1 MALPPMNAL
10 IVAVAA
16 PFVAALL
23 ISLTARQLGRG
34 SGLWMVAAALT
45 SFCAILSVIGAE
57 SPVLA
62 IHDWVPSLGVA
73 FRLRADAFGAF
84 FALLISGIGVLVALY
99 SLGYDPPELSRARVG
114 RYYAELAAFMGAML
128 GIALADDL
136 ILLFV
141 FWEITSISSYLL
153 IGFWYERDAARA
165 GALTALLVTA
175 MGGLAMLAGF
185 VLIGQ
190 ATGSFALSEIVA
202 DDARRAALVASPAFL
217 PALALVL
224 LGAFTK
230 SAQFPFHFWLPGAM
244 VAPTPIS
251 TYLHSATMVKAGVFL
266 LARLTPLFAASL
278 VWPLVVVPIGL
289 ATFFLGAWQS
299 FRESDLK
306 ALLAYSTVSTL
317 GLLTAVY
324 GLRAPEQDVL
334 QILSHATYKGSLF
347 MIAGI
352 VEHATGTRDLRE
364 LGGLRRTLPISFA
377 LCLLG
382 VMSMGG
388 LPPLFGFVAKEALY
402 ASLLA
407 SPVLASEPLLHG
419 FVIALVVV
427 ANGFLLASGLKLLI
441 GTFLGETR
449 GTHESHGSHA
459 AHGPHEAHGEPMLL
473 WLPAAVL
480 ALGAL
485 GLGLLSAGDTSERLV
500 TGLSSAANAQL
511 EVSLLPV
518 HAGPLALSLLGLALG
533 AAIYRART
541 RVEALQQRLDRWPD
555 AQAIWDALVAGLTRF
570 AEAYSEWWQ
579 NGSLRW
585 YFTIT
590 ILFTV
595 GIGFFA
601 LEAGGISIA
610 HAGVSF
616 ENLDWT
622 AAALAALILLATLAV
637 IRSETRLGS
646 ALALSASGFLVA
658 LLYAVYRSPDILL
671 TQILIET
678 VSTVVI
684 LLVLYFMPPFRK
696 DGLSPVLR
704 AWNAAVSAGFGLIM
718 FVFVLLCTSPAFR
731 ETRNLGQDYLARS
744 LGEAG
749 GRNAVNV
756 IIVDFRAMDTTG
768 EITVLVVVGLCVFGL
783 LRARRAEG

>member
-1 MALPPMNAL
+1 MAPPPMNAL
-10 IVAVAA
+10 SFAVAA
-16 PFVAALL
+16 PFAAALL
-23 ISLTARQLGRG
+23 IAVTGRRLGRA
-34 SGLWMVAAALT
+34 SGLWLVAAALV
-45 SFCAILSVIGAE
+45 SFCAVLSAIGAE
-57 SPVLA
+57 SPVLVV
-62 IHDWVPSLGVA
+62 HDWVPSLGVA

-99 SLGYDPPELSRARVG
+99 SLGYETPELGRARVG

-141 FWEITSISSYLL
+141 FWEITSLTSYLL
-153 IGFWYERDAARA
+153 IGFWYEREAARD

-175 MGGLAMLAGF
+175 LGGLAMLAGF
-185 VLIGQ
+185 VLIGL

-202 DDARRAALVASPAFL
+202 DEARRAALVASPAFL

-224 LGAFTK
+224 AGAFTK

-244 VAPTPIS
+244 VAPTAIS

-266 LARLTPLFAASL
+266 LARVAPLFAASL

-299 FRESDLK
+299 FREDDLK
-306 ALLAYSTVSTL
+306 ALLAWSTVSTL

-334 QILSHATYKGSLF
+334 QILSHATYKGALF
-347 MIAGI
+347 MVAGI

-364 LGGLRRTLPISFA
+364 LGGLRKALPKSFA
-377 LCLLG
+377 ICVLG
-382 VMSMGG
+382 VLSMGG

-402 ASLLA
+402 ESLLE
-407 SPVLASEPLLHG
+407 SPVLASLPLLHG

-427 ANGFLLASGLKLLI
+427 ANAFLLASGLKLLI
-441 GTFLGETR
+441 GTFLGEAR
-449 GTHESHGSHA
+449 GAHASHGESV
-459 AHGPHEAHGEPMLL
+459 LL
-473 WLPAAVL
+473 WAPAAVL

-485 GLGLLSAGDTSERLV
+485 ALGVLSAGDASGRLV
-500 TGLSSAANAQL
+500 NGLSSAANARL
-511 EVSLLPV
+511 AVSLLPT
-518 HAGPLALSLLGLALG
+518 HAGPFALSLLGIALG

-541 RVEALQQRLDRWPD
+541 RVEALQQRLDRFPD
-555 AQAIWDALVAGLTRF
+555 AQASWDALVARLTRF
-570 AEAYSEWWQ
+570 AEAYSAWWQ

-585 YFTIT
+585 YFTVT
-590 ILFTV
+590 VLFTV
-595 GIGFFA
+595 AVGFFA

-610 HAGVSF
+610 HARVGLA
-616 ENLDWT
+616 NLDWI
-622 AAALAALILLATLAV
+622 AAGLAALLLMSTLAV
-637 IRSETRLGS
+637 VRADTRIGA

-696 DGLSPVLR
+696 DGLSPALR
-704 AWNAAVSAGFGLIM
+704 AWNAAVSVSFGLAM

-756 IIVDFRAMDTTG
+756 IIVDFRAMDTIG
-768 EITVLVVVGLCVFGL
+768 EITVLVVVGLCVFGV